1 MKILKTQSAAIE
13 HRTPNIENPKEM
25 SDCKEVSRQKLQ
37 DNTHVNGAEAILIS
51 FLEEGVDTLFG
62 YPGGAIMPFYDT
74 LYQYEGCFRHV
85 LTRHEQGAIHAAQG
99 YARVTRKTGVCLTTS
114 GPGATNILTGL
125 ADAYMDSTPLLVI
138 TGQVVSHLV
147 GTDAFQETD
156 ILTMSMAVTKWNAQ
170 VNDVNDIAEVM
181 AKAFYIANSGRPGP
195 VLIDFPKDIF
205 STKLEFKYKPCISL
219 PTYRP
224 VHQPAPEQ
232 VDKAARWIN
241 TASKPMLIFGQGVVL
256 SKAEEELKLFVE
268 RTGMPAASTLLGLS
282 ALPASHPLHMGMLG
296 MHGNYGPNLM
306 TGEADLVVAIGMRF
320 DDRVTG
326 KVDTYLKQSRIIHVD
341 IDPTELGKNM
351 DTDLEIEADA
361 KSFLQSILPLL
372 KKNEFPEWLN
382 QFQEKLA
389 EETEAVIDADIYPV
403 EGKIQMGE
411 VIRKISEKASPSAIV
426 ITDVGQHQ
434 MKVARYYPLNTP
446 RTLVTSGGLGTMGFG
461 LPAAIGAQ
469 LGKPDETV
477 ILFVGDGGIQMTS
490 QELMTITQEQL
501 PVKVVVLNN
510 EYLGMVRQWQQLFFE
525 SRYSSTPLDNPDF
538 IKLAEAY
545 RIESV
550 QVKER
555 DTLDKAIDRMLK
567 SPGAFLMEVLVE
579 KEENVFPMVPPGAA
593 VTDMILR

>member
-1 MKILKTQSAAIE
+1 MPE
-13 HRTPNIENPKEM
+13 
-25 SDCKEVSRQKLQ
+25 CKEISIKKLTSNQK
-37 DNTHVNGAEAILIS
+37 VNGGEAILLS

-74 LYQYEGCFRHV
+74 LHRHYGCFRHI

-125 ADAYMDSTPLLVI
+125 ADAYLDSTPLVVV
-138 TGQVVSHLV
+138 TGQVVSSLV

-156 ILTMSMAVTKWNAQ
+156 ILTMSMAVTKWNTQ
-170 VNDVNDIAEVM
+170 VTDAKDIPAVI
-181 AKAFYIANSGRPGP
+181 AKAFYIAGSGRPGP
-195 VLIDFPKDIF
+195 VLIDFPKDVF
-205 STKLEFKYKPCISL
+205 SAKIDYNYSPCASLETYKPN
-219 PTYRP
+219 YN
-224 VHQPAPEQ
+224 PAPEL

-241 TASKPMLIFGQGVVL
+241 TANKPLLIFGQGIIL

-268 RTGMPAASTLLGLS
+268 KSGMPAAATLLGLS
-282 ALPASHPLHMGMLG
+282 ALPASHPLYMGMLG
-296 MHGNYGPNLM
+296 MHGNYAPNLM

-326 KVDTYLKQSRIIHVD
+326 TLDTYLKQSRIIHVD

-361 KSFLQSILPLL
+361 KSFLKSILPLL
-372 KKNEFPEWLN
+372 TKNEYPKWVD
-382 QFQEKLA
+382 QFHAKLEK
-389 EETEAVIDADIYPV
+389 EKQAVINSDISPSH
-403 EGKIQMGE
+403 GKIKMGE
-411 VIRKISEKASPSAIV
+411 VIRKVSEMADPKTIV

-477 ILFVGDGGIQMTS
+477 VLFVGDGGLQMTM
-490 QELMTITQEQL
+490 QELMTITQESL
-501 PVKVVVLNN
+501 NVKIVVLNN
-510 EYLGMVRQWQQLFFE
+510 GFLGMVRQWQEMFFE
-525 SRYSSTPLDNPDF
+525 SRYSSTPIQSPDLN
-538 IKLAEAY
+538 KLAEACGVAAGRVY
-545 RIESV
+545 
-550 QVKER
+550 ER
-555 DTLDKAIDRMLK
+555 EDLDSALKQMLDYD
-567 SPGAFLMEVLVE
+567 GAFLLEIQVE

-593 VTDMILR
+593 VTDMILE

>member
-1 MKILKTQSAAIE
+1 
-13 HRTPNIENPKEM
+13 M
-25 SDCKEVSRQKLQ
+25 SDCKEKLLNKLNNNQ
-37 DNTHVNGAEAILIS
+37 EVNGAEAILIS
-51 FLEEGVDTLFG
+51 FLEEGVDMLFG

-74 LYQYEGCFRHV
+74 LYQHDGCFRHI

-125 ADAYMDSTPLLVI
+125 ADAYLDSTPLIVV
-138 TGQVVSHLV
+138 TGQVVSNLV

-170 VNDVNDIAEVM
+170 VTDVNDIPKVM

-195 VLIDFPKDIF
+195 VLIDFPKDVF
-205 STKLEFKYKPCISL
+205 STKLKFKYTHCTSL
-219 PTYRP
+219 QTYRP
-224 VHQPAPEQ
+224 VMKPAPEQ

-241 TASKPMLIFGQGVVL
+241 TANKPMLLFGQGVVL

-296 MHGNYGPNLM
+296 MHGNYAPNLM

-326 KVDTYLKQSRIIHVD
+326 KVETYLKQSRIIHIDV
-341 IDPTELGKNM
+341 DPTELGKNM

-361 KSFLQSILPLL
+361 KSFFQCILPLL
-372 KKNEFPEWLN
+372 ESNKYPEWEK
-382 QFQEKLA
+382 QFQAKL
-389 EETEAVIDADIYPV
+389 EEEEDAVISPDLSPST
-403 EGKIQMGE
+403 EKIQMGE
-411 VIRKISEKASPSAIV
+411 VIRRTSELASPTTV
-426 ITDVGQHQ
+426 VVTDVGQHQ

-477 ILFVGDGGIQMTS
+477 VLFVGDGGLQMTS
-490 QELMTITQEQL
+490 QELMTITQEKL
-501 PVKVVVLNN
+501 PVKIIVLNN
-510 EYLGMVRQWQQLFFE
+510 EYLGMVRQWQELFFE
-525 SRYSSTPLDNPDF
+525 SRYSSTPLQNPDF
-538 IKLAEAY
+538 IKLADACGVAGKKVTKREELDEAL
-545 RIESV
+545 
-550 QVKER
+550 KE
-555 DTLDKAIDRMLK
+555 MLEFE
-567 SPGAFLMEVLVE
+567 GAFLLEIMVE

-593 VTDMILR
+593 VTDMILK

>member
-1 MKILKTQSAAIE
+1 MADSKELSMKKLKSKQT
-13 HRTPNIENPKEM
+13 
-25 SDCKEVSRQKLQ
+25 
-37 DNTHVNGAEAILIS
+37 VNGAEAILIS
-51 FLEEGVDTLFG
+51 LLEEGVDTLFG

-74 LYQYEGCFRHV
+74 LYQNSECFRHI

-125 ADAYMDSTPLLVI
+125 ADAYLDSTPLVVI
-138 TGQVVSHLV
+138 TGQVVSNLV

-170 VNDVNDIAEVM
+170 VTDINDLGIVM

-205 STKLEFKYKPCISL
+205 STKFEFNYKPCTAMK
-219 PTYRP
+219 TYRP
-224 VHQPAPEQ
+224 NYQPSPEQ

-241 TASKPMLIFGQGVVL
+241 TASKPLLIFGQGIVL
-256 SKAEEELKLFVE
+256 SKAEEELRLFVE

-282 ALPASHPLHMGMLG
+282 ALPDSHPLNMGMLG
-296 MHGNYGPNLM
+296 MHGNYAPNMM
-306 TGEADLVVAIGMRF
+306 TGEADLVIAIGMRF

-361 KSFLQSILPLL
+361 KSFFKSIYPLL
-372 KKNEFPEWLN
+372 SENKYPEWLDK
-382 QFQEKLA
+382 F
-389 EETEAVIDADIYPV
+389 EERLKEENDEVIEADLHPTS
-403 EGKIQMGE
+403 GKIQMGE
-411 VIRKISEKASPSAIV
+411 IIRGVSEIADPKTIV

-434 MKVARYYPLNTP
+434 MKVARYYPLNLP
-446 RTLVTSGGLGTMGFG
+446 RTFVTSGGLGTMGFG

-477 ILFVGDGGIQMTS
+477 VLFVGDGGLQMTS
-490 QELMTITQEQL
+490 QELMTITQEKL
-501 PVKVVVLNN
+501 PVKIVVLNN
-510 EYLGMVRQWQQLFFE
+510 EYLGMVRQWQELFFE
-525 SRYSSTPLDNPDF
+525 SRYSSTPLQNPDF
-538 IKLAEAY
+538 IKLAESYSIEAKKISKREDLKGALSQMLNSEGAY
-545 RIESV
+545 
-550 QVKER
+550 
-555 DTLDKAIDRMLK
+555 LL
-567 SPGAFLMEVLVE
+567 EVMVE

-593 VTDMILR
+593 VTDMILK

>member
-1 MKILKTQSAAIE
+1 MKQTKS
-13 HRTPNIENPKEM
+13 NIKHQKSKAMPE
-25 SDCKEVSRQKLQ
+25 CKEISIKKLTSTQ
-37 DNTHVNGAEAILIS
+37 NVNGGEAILLS

-74 LYQYEGCFRHV
+74 LYQHDGCFRHI

-125 ADAYMDSTPLLVI
+125 ADAYLDSTPLVVV
-138 TGQVVSHLV
+138 TGQVVSSLV

-170 VNDVNDIAEVM
+170 ITDAKDIPEVM

-195 VLIDFPKDIF
+195 VLIDFPKDVF
-205 STKLEFKYKPCISL
+205 ATKFAYSYSPCTSLKTYKPN
-219 PTYRP
+219 Y
-224 VHQPAPEQ
+224 HPAPEL

-241 TASKPMLIFGQGVVL
+241 TAKKPLLLFGQGVVL
-256 SKAEEELKLFVE
+256 SKAEEELKMFVE
-268 RTGMPAASTLLGLS
+268 RTGMPAAATLLGLS
-282 ALPASHPLHMGMLG
+282 ALPASHPLYMGMLG
-296 MHGNYGPNLM
+296 MHGNYAPNLM
-306 TGEADLVVAIGMRF
+306 TGETDLVVAIGMRF

-361 KSFLQSILPLL
+361 KSFLKSILPLL
-372 KKNEFPEWLN
+372 SKSEFPEWID
-382 QFQEKLA
+382 QFNAKLEEEKK
-389 EETEAVIDADIYPV
+389 TVIDGDILPSK
-403 EGKIQMGE
+403 GKIKMGE
-411 VIRKISEKASPSAIV
+411 VIRKVSEIADSGTVV

-461 LPAAIGAQ
+461 LPAAVGAQ

-477 ILFVGDGGIQMTS
+477 VLFVGDGGLQMTM
-490 QELMTITQEQL
+490 QELMTISQEKL

-510 EYLGMVRQWQQLFFE
+510 GFLGMVRQWQEMFFE
-525 SRYSSTPLDNPDF
+525 SRYSSTPLQSPDF
-538 IKLAEAY
+538 IKLAEACGVEAGKVHQ
-545 RIESV
+545 RE
-550 QVKER
+550 
-555 DTLDKAIDRMLK
+555 DLDKALKQMLDYD
-567 SPGAFLMEVLVE
+567 GAYLLEVMVE

-593 VTDMILR
+593 VTDMILG

>member
-1 MKILKTQSAAIE
+1 MADSKELSMKKLKGNQ
-13 HRTPNIENPKEM
+13 N
-25 SDCKEVSRQKLQ
+25 L
-37 DNTHVNGAEAILIS
+37 NGAEAILLS
-51 FLEEGVDTLFG
+51 LLEEGVEILFG

-74 LYQYEGCFRHV
+74 LYQYDGCFRHI

-125 ADAYMDSTPLLVI
+125 ADAYLDSTPLVVI

-170 VNDVNDIAEVM
+170 VNDINELGTVM

-205 STKLEFKYKPCISL
+205 STKLAFNYSSCTSL
-219 PTYRP
+219 KTYRP
-224 VHQPAPEQ
+224 NYQPAPEQ

-241 TASKPMLIFGQGVVL
+241 TANRPLLIFGQGIVL
-256 SKAEEELKLFVE
+256 SKAEEELRLFVE
-268 RTGMPAASTLLGLS
+268 KTGIPAASTLLGLS
-282 ALPASHPLHMGMLG
+282 ALPASHPLFMGMLG
-296 MHGNYGPNLM
+296 MHGNYAPNMM
-306 TGEADLVVAIGMRF
+306 TGEADLVIAIGMRF

-326 KVDTYLKQSRIIHVD
+326 KVDTYLKNSRIIHID
-341 IDPTELGKNM
+341 IDPTELGKNI
-351 DTDLEIEADA
+351 DADLEIEADA
-361 KSFLQSILPLL
+361 KSFFKSIFPLL
-372 KKNEFPEWLN
+372 SDNEFPEWLN
-382 QFQEKLA
+382 QFDEKLK
-389 EETEAVIDADIYPV
+389 EEKEAVIDGDLHPSK
-403 EGKIQMGE
+403 GKIQMGE
-411 VIRKISEKASPSAIV
+411 IINKIAELADPKTIV

-434 MKVARYYPLNTP
+434 MKVARYYPLNIP

-490 QELMTITQEQL
+490 QELMTITQEKL
-501 PVKVVVLNN
+501 PVKIVVLNN
-510 EYLGMVRQWQQLFFE
+510 EYLGMVRQWQEMFFE
-525 SRYSSTPLDNPDF
+525 SRYSSTPMQNPDF
-538 IKLAEAY
+538 IKLAESCS
-545 RIESV
+545 IEARRLT
-550 QVKER
+550 ER
-555 DTLDKAIDRMLK
+555 EDLTEAIMQLINSK
-567 SPGAFLMEVLVE
+567 GAFLLEVMVE

-593 VTDMILR
+593 VTDMILK